1 MISAD
6 TFCCTV
12 QVTSHLKDVKHFF
25 SKCVSWHSQKEASME
40 GKHRTKRAINQSGSK
55 GGSHVTFDAVSAH
68 LEMRQE
74 LTESKQTV
82 LTAVNYEKNF
92 LLI

>member
-12 QVTSHLKDVKHFF
+12 QVTSHRKDVKHFS

-40 GKHRTKRAINQSGSK
+40 GKHRTRRAISHSGSEAVRLH
-55 GGSHVTFDAVSAH
+55 GGAGRGAGWVGGGAEGV
-68 LEMRQE
+68 
-74 LTESKQTV
+74 
-82 LTAVNYEKNF
+82 
-92 LLI
+92 

>member
-12 QVTSHLKDVKHFF
+12 QVTSHRKDVKHFS

-40 GKHRTKRAINQSGSK
+40 GKHRTRTAISHSGSEAVRLH
-55 GGSHVTFDAVSAH
+55 GGGGWQGAGVEGDGGGPERV
-68 LEMRQE
+68 
-74 LTESKQTV
+74 
-82 LTAVNYEKNF
+82 
-92 LLI
+92 